1 MFFNIDLYNFITL
14 KVNSVF
20 ILTRVHFKRIC
31 LGFTAITA
39 TNPIWLVKT
48 RLQLDARY
56 VISLMVSANFFL

>member
-1 MFFNIDLYNFITL
+1 MHFFNIDLYNFKNF

-20 ILTRVHFKRIC
+20 MFTRVHFKHVC

-39 TNPIWLVKT
+39 TNPIWLIKT

-56 VISLMVSANFFL
+56 VISLKQN